1 MCITEV
7 KNRNNEIKQKNNVKK
22 VNKNEKM
29 MDKSKLDNKIERIVG
44 GKNYGEETKE
54 ERFGFDSDKGK
65 P

>member
-1 MCITEV
+1 
-7 KNRNNEIKQKNNVKK
+7 
-22 VNKNEKM
+22 M